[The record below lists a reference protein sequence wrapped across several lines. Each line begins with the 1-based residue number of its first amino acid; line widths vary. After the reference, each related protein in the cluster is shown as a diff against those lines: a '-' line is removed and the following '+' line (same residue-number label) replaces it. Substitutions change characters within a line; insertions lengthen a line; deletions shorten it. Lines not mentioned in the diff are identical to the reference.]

1 MLVSIKDMLQHALRE
16 GYAVGQFNI
25 NNLEWVAT
33 VLDTS
38 QQLRSPVI
46 LGVSGGTVKHMLGLK
61 CIHDIVVNAMEYLNI
76 DVPVALH
83 LDHGTTREACEAAI
97 NAGFSSIMFD
107 GSHLPFSENLAI
119 TRYLVELAHSK
130 GVSVEAE
137 LGTIAGS
144 EDGIVNSEVIYA
156 DPDECYTLVQETQ
169 VDCLA
174 AALGSTH
181 GLYKGKAKLGFAEMK
196 AISERVKVPLV
207 LHGGTGIADDDMR
220 KAIACGTAKINVN
233 TENMYAWCQ
242 AVKTLFAADT
252 AHDINDPRKVINQG
266 LLPVSKMIANR
277 IQLFGS
283 QNRSQPRLIP

>member
-1 MLVSIKDMLQHALRE
+1 MLVSMKDMLQHALRD

-25 NNLEWVAT
+25 NNLEWVGA
-33 VLDTS
+33 VLSTG
-38 QQLRSPVI
+38 QQLRSPII

-61 CIHDIVVNAMEYLNI
+61 CIHDIVVNAMDYLQI
-76 DVPVALH
+76 DIPVALH

-97 NAGFSSIMFD
+97 EAGFSSIMFD
-107 GSHLPFSENLAI
+107 GSHLPFAENLAI
-119 TRYLVELAHSK
+119 TRHLVDLAHSR
-130 GVSVEAE
+130 GISVEAE

-156 DPDECYTLVQETQ
+156 DPQECFTLVSETQ

-196 AISERVKVPLV
+196 AISELVKVPLV
-207 LHGGTGIADDDMR
+207 LHGGTGIADDDIR

-233 TENMYAWCQ
+233 TENMYAWCE
-242 AVKTLFAADT
+242 AVKALFAADNG
-252 AHDINDPRKVINQG
+252 HDINDPRKVIQQG
-266 LLPVSKMIANR
+266 LLPVRKMVARR

-283 QNRSQPRLIP
+283 QNRG

>member
-1 MLVSIKDMLQHALRE
+1 
-16 GYAVGQFNI
+16 
-25 NNLEWVAT
+25 
-33 VLDTS
+33 
-38 QQLRSPVI
+38 
-46 LGVSGGTVKHMLGLK
+46 
-61 CIHDIVVNAMEYLNI
+61 MEYLNI

-144 EDGIVNSEVIYA
+144 EDGIVNSHVIYA
-156 DPDECYTLVQETQ
+156 DIEECFTLAHETQ

-181 GLYKGKAKLGFAEMK
+181 GLYKGKAKLGFTEMK
-196 AISERVKVPLV
+196 AISERVNIPLV

-242 AVKTLFAADT
+242 AVKTLFNADT
-252 AHDINDPRKVINQG
+252 EHDINDPRKVINQG
-266 LLPVSKMIANR
+266 LIPVSKMIAQR

-283 QNRSQPRLIP
+283 QNRSQGILRP

>member
-1 MLVSIKDMLQHALRE
+1 MLVSMKDMLQHALRD

-25 NNLEWVAT
+25 NNLEWVGA
-33 VLDTS
+33 VLSTG
-38 QQLRSPVI
+38 QQLRSPII

-61 CIHDIVVNAMEYLNI
+61 CIHDIVVNAMDYLHI
-76 DVPVALH
+76 DIPVALH

-97 NAGFSSIMFD
+97 EAGFSSIMFD

-119 TRYLVELAHSK
+119 TRHLVALAHSK
-130 GVSVEAE
+130 GISVEAE

-144 EDGIVNSEVIYA
+144 EDGIVNSAVIYA
-156 DPDECYTLVQETQ
+156 DPEECYTLVKETQ

-181 GLYKGKAKLGFAEMK
+181 GLYKGKAKLGFTEMK
-196 AISERVKVPLV
+196 AISERVNVPLV
-207 LHGGTGIADDDMR
+207 LHGGTGIADDDIR

-242 AVKTLFAADT
+242 EVKALFAADT
-252 AHDINDPRKVINQG
+252 GHDVNDPRKVINQG
-266 LLPVSKMIANR
+266 LKPVREMIARR
-277 IQLFGS
+277 IALFGS
-283 QNRSQPRLIP
+283 QNRY